1 MKKKKK
7 SCRFKMFDI
16 NLIIG
21 ETTEKAI
28 EILKQ
33 NGFFKTIVKQNAK
46 HEDRCET
53 NLVCAAWFEDDT
65 AVLVVGEFCLNLE
78 EI

>member
-1 MKKKKK
+1 
-7 SCRFKMFDI
+7 MFDI

-33 NGFFKTIVKQNAK
+33 NGFFKIKIKQNFK

-53 NLVCAAWFEDDT
+53 NLVCSASFEDDEV
-65 AVLVVGEFCLNLE
+65 VLIVGEFCLNVGEL
-78 EI
+78 

>member
-1 MKKKKK
+1 
-7 SCRFKMFDI
+7 MFDI

-46 HEDRCET
+46 HEDRC
-53 NLVCAAWFEDDT
+53 DT
-65 AVLVVGEFCLNLE
+65 
-78 EI
+78 

>member
-1 MKKKKK
+1 
-7 SCRFKMFDI
+7 MFDI

-33 NGFFKTIVKQNAK
+33 NGFFKIKIKQNFK
-46 HEDRCET
+46 HEERCET
-53 NLVCAAWFEDDT
+53 ELVCSVDFNEDEVT
-65 AVLVVGEFCLNLE
+65 LIVGKFCFNIE
-78 EI
+78 EL

>member
-1 MKKKKK
+1 
-7 SCRFKMFDI
+7 MFDK

-33 NGFFKTIVKQNAK
+33 NGFFKTIIKQNSK
-46 HEDRCET
+46 HEDRCDTE
-53 NLVCAAWFEDDT
+53 LVCAVNFDGDT
-65 AVLVVGEFCLNLE
+65 VVLVVGEFCLNLE
-78 EI
+78 DI